1 MRLIDAD
8 KLEDELFWTRM
19 PSSIFELNAA
29 NLVTINR
36 QDEVEA
42 IPVEFIEEYIEYQ
55 DSEEKKVLRMM
66 WHAWELRKKERC

>member
-55 DSEEKKVLRMM
+55 VNEFLMQN
-66 WHAWELRKKERC
+66 